1 MIDSIHFKKIRLDMI
16 KPFKIALGSTN
27 EYTGYLVKV
36 VTDDGVS
43 GFGEAVPTPIITGD
57 SEGSIEYELNLF
69 SSILKGKEESP
80 ELLNDLMKSYA
91 RSSRASRAAVD
102 MAVYDIIAK
111 RSKMPLYKLIG
122 NYRKSMET
130 SYTVDLVSPD
140 LARKQAEEFLEK
152 DILIYKIKLGS
163 GIEEDYQ
170 RVEAVRSVV
179 GEREIYVDFNQSYT
193 PKNAV
198 YLADLI
204 KKFNV
209 SMIEQPV
216 AAHDVKG
223 MKFVKDNTSISVMAD
238 ESVYS
243 PEDATRIVE
252 YDAADMINVKLMKS
266 GGITDALKIIDIA
279 EGAGLKTMVG
289 CMVETK
295 LANSAALNVVLGR
308 KNVNHADLDGY
319 SSIKID
325 VTEKSMTLKKGI
337 NYPYNGEGIGAVIR
351 PEYSDF

>member
-1 MIDSIHFKKIRLDMI
+1 MIDSIHFKKLSLDMK

-27 EYTGYLVKV
+27 EYTGYLVNV
-36 VTDDGVS
+36 ITDDGIS

-57 SEGSIEYELNLF
+57 SEGSIEYELKLF

-111 RSKMPLYKLIG
+111 RSQMPLYKLIG
-122 NYRKSMET
+122 NYRKSMKT

-140 LARKQAEEFLEK
+140 VARKQAEEFLDM
-152 DILIYKIKLGS
+152 DILVYKIKLGS
-163 GIEEDYQ
+163 GIDEDYQ

-179 GEREIYVDFNQSYT
+179 GDREIYVDFNQSYT
-193 PKNAV
+193 PKKAV

-204 KKFNV
+204 KKFDV

-216 AAHDVKG
+216 RANDMRG
-223 MKFVKDNTSISVMAD
+223 MKFVKDNTSIIVMAD

-279 EGAGLKTMVG
+279 EGSGLNTMVG

-325 VTEKSMTLKKGI
+325 ITENSMMLKNGI
-337 NYPYNGEGIGAVIR
+337 NYPYEGNGIGAVIS
-351 PEYSDF
+351 PEYSNF